1 MSLVEVMIRVLAQD
15 DGLDCAER
23 RVSRPV
29 CGVSRKARLGS
40 FIVSY
45 QL

>member
-1 MSLVEVMIRVLAQD
+1 MRLVEVMIRVLAQD

-29 CGVSRKARLGS
+29 CVVSRKERLECLV
-40 FIVSY
+40 VSY